1 MCVRQI
7 SISHLVTPCVG
18 FWIGSLLSAV
28 TTPSGLRGGVL
39 KTWQNPS
46 RRGWGSI
53 PGAGKLEEHFC
64 LSEALSF
71 KWNCKMVN
79 KVQTETKASVIFG
92 RLLWEKNGP
101 FQKNQSKEKH
111 WLQFRGLMY
120 YYGFLWI
127 LYIISCKVKRLKWSL
142 TFSCII
148 SITPNNFLHLIM
160 FTVDILLE
168 KCAAVLLC
176 YSFPH
181 YYFINIWLTVIAAA

>member
-1 MCVRQI
+1 M
-7 SISHLVTPCVG
+7 
-18 FWIGSLLSAV
+18 
-28 TTPSGLRGGVL
+28 GGV
-39 KTWQNPS
+39 
-46 RRGWGSI
+46 RRGQSSRTRSFSAPRADGKPTSRGRG
-53 PGAGKLEEHFC
+53 PAPPARGKLDHFG
-64 LSEALSF
+64 LSEAPSF

-79 KVQTETKASVIFG
+79 KVQPETKAPVIFG
-92 RLLWEKNGP
+92 RLLWEKYGP

-142 TFSCII
+142 TFGCII
-148 SITPNNFLHLIM
+148 SIAPNNFLHLIM

>member
-1 MCVRQI
+1 M
-7 SISHLVTPCVG
+7 PCVG
-18 FWIGSLLSAV
+18 FWIESLLSAV
-28 TTPSGLRGGVL
+28 ITPSGLRGGML
-39 KTWQNPS
+39 KTWQKFS
-46 RRGWGSI
+46 KERDVGSI
-53 PGAGKLEEHFC
+53 PGAGKLDHSW

-79 KVQTETKASVIFG
+79 KVQAETKASVIFG
-92 RLLWEKNGP
+92 RLLWEKYGP

-160 FTVDILLE
+160 LTVDILLE